1 MLWRLCILVE
11 ALFGLNFA
19 RSWLVAVIL
28 TAFLALRLLNRS
40 INVDY
45 VVFNTRLWFA
55 PAQRPRRQLS
65 TLVNISAFALSLLNW
80 VFLR

>member
-1 MLWRLCILVE
+1 MLWRLSVLVE

-19 RSWLVAVIL
+19 RSWLVTVIL
-28 TAFLALRLLNRS
+28 AAFLALRLLNRS
-40 INVDY
+40 IDVDY
-45 VVFNTRLWFA
+45 IVFNARLWFA
-55 PAQRPRRQLS
+55 PTQRPRRQLS